1 MKYRLTFCIL
11 LLLFVAGSMSLIMA
25 QTPQWITASESQSET
40 NTWLGFKRFCGIF
53 RTTSV
58 EGTHRCR

>member
-25 QTPQWITASESQSET
+25 QTPQWIKASGVRVKQIH
-40 NTWLGFKRFCGIF
+40 G
-53 RTTSV
+53 
-58 EGTHRCR
+58 

>member
-25 QTPQWITASESQSET
+25 QTPQWITASESQSEYMVR
-40 NTWLGFKRFCGIF
+40 L
-53 RTTSV
+53 
-58 EGTHRCR
+58 